1 MNTTSEFDKF
11 ESFLQKADESLLV
24 HNQCACDDA
33 MNQIRMMY
41 GPFDPDEILFYKH
54 RLSDGGKCTVN
65 AFQRDLV
72 FNLFFKYFGDLVKFP
87 HVGIHGPTSSL
98 IAGNSHNI

>member
-1 MNTTSEFDKF
+1 
-11 ESFLQKADESLLV
+11 
-24 HNQCACDDA
+24 
-33 MNQIRMMY
+33 MY

-98 IAGNSHNI
+98 IAGNSHNIWDNQQPRILINNYGNNL

>member
-1 MNTTSEFDKF
+1 MWTQTSEFDKF

-24 HNQCACDDA
+24 QNQVACDDA
-33 MNQIRMMY
+33 MNQIRMIY
-41 GPFDPDEILFYKH
+41 GPFDEDEITFYKH

-72 FNLFFKYFGDLVKFP
+72 FNLFFKYFGDLYKFP
-87 HVGIHGPTSSL
+87 L
-98 IAGNSHNI
+98 YRNI